1 MIEIFGIA
9 TVAFG
14 IGVVAGYFKGT
25 SDIIDMFIKH
35 PEELDKLKRQLGDLP
50 KSSEPKGKEEPMRI
64 ERHGEE
70 LYAFTNTGD
79 FLAQAPT
86 MTLLLQRIEQRFP
99 GRKFKGE
106 VSAKD
111 AKDLGII
118 Q

>member
-1 MIEIFGIA
+1 MTELIILALVFIA
-9 TVAFG
+9 GSVL
-14 IGVVAGYFKGT
+14 GYFKGT
-25 SDIIDMFIKH
+25 HDLIDMLIKH
-35 PEELDKLKRQLGDLP
+35 PEELDKLKRQLDNISKP
-50 KSSEPKGKEEPMRI
+50 ETPKGKEEPMLI

-70 LYAFTNTGD
+70 FYAFTSDGD

-86 MTLLLQRIEQRFP
+86 MTVLMERIKERFP
-99 GRKFKGE
+99 GRVFKGE

>member
-1 MIEIFGIA
+1 MIELIIA
-9 TVAFG
+9 AVGFIVG
-14 IGVVAGYFKGT
+14 SVFGYFKGT
-25 SDIIDMFIKH
+25 HDLIDMLVKH
-35 PEELDKLKRQLGDLP
+35 PEELDKLKRQLNNISKP
-50 KSSEPKGKEEPMRI
+50 ETPKGKEEPMTI

-99 GRKFKGE
+99 GRQFKGE

>member
-1 MIEIFGIA
+1 ML
-9 TVAFG
+9 V
-14 IGVVAGYFKGT
+14 
-25 SDIIDMFIKH
+25 KH
-35 PEELDKLKRQLGDLP
+35 PDELEKLKRQLDNISKP
-50 KSSEPKGKEEPMRI
+50 EKPKGQEEPMTI

-70 LYAFTNTGD
+70 LYAFTSNGD

-86 MTLLLQRIEQRFP
+86 MTILLQRIEQRFP
-99 GRKFKGE
+99 GRQFKGE